1 MKRIEHIFEK
11 EEEKK
16 RCCSCHTY
24 LLLTDFNPCKATWDK
39 LRPTCKNC
47 LHLRRMTNRA
57 QMTLYNQKYWQKT
70 RDSHKKWRE
79 NNVERRRAY
88 NKEWREKRKNVKSG
102 EKIYLI

>member
-1 MKRIEHIFEK
+1 
-11 EEEKK
+11 
-16 RCCSCHTY
+16 
-24 LLLTDFNPCKATWDK
+24 
-39 LRPTCKNC
+39 
-47 LHLRRMTNRA
+47 
-57 QMTLYNQKYWQKT
+57 MTLYNQKYWQKT